1 MLFVV
6 ESPGPTVGVVASDSE
21 VARSV
26 SLHGA
31 AVARHKSRGPLRP
44 VAVAA
49 V

>member
-6 ESPGPTVGVVASDSE
+6 ESPGPTVGVVASDS